1 MFVQRQIR
9 EAGIMIFATGIRLAE
24 VEPVRDRNLRYYV
37 CLQEFLKNAD
47 VAYIRY
53 KEHAEALEEEEEIL
67 GDTQNTRPHPSIAT
81 GAASPAAG
89 SASPVADPASPVAGS
104 ASPVASSA
112 SAVAGPSGT
121 AEVVDSDSSSSDEES
136 YAEIAA
142 DIKNHLKN
150 LDSDSISTL
159 MSGKDDKD
167 LKKQY
172 EQAAASAE
180 SKEGSKKWP
189 EVKRMWKVTKDN
201 GIVYAVVEFGTKIV
215 DWWDPTLRASLTTI
229 NQNA

>member
-1 MFVQRQIR
+1 
-9 EAGIMIFATGIRLAE
+9 MIFATGIRLAE

-81 GAASPAAG
+81 GAANPAANP
-89 SASPVADPASPVAGS
+89 ASPVADS

-112 SAVAGPSGT
+112 SPVAGPSGT

-150 LDSDSISTL
+150 LDTDSISTL

-180 SKEGSKKWP
+180 SMEGGKKWP
-189 EVKRMWKVTKDN
+189 EVRRMWKVTKDN